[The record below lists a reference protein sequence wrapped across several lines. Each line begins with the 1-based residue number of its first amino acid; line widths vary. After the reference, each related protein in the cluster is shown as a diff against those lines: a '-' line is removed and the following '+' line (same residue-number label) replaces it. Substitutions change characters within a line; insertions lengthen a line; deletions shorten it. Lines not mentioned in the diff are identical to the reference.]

1 MLGAIIPNNE
11 CWVALACALV
21 VILAWRPLQ
30 RRLGVMLDARA
41 EQIKA
46 ELDQAQRLREEA
58 QRTLAEYQRKQ
69 RDALQEAEQIVAHAR
84 EEAERAA
91 ERAKRELVLSLERRR
106 RLAAEKI
113 TLEEQKA
120 VAEVRNLAVD
130 VAVAAVREILA
141 RDLDAT
147 RRQELIDQAIQALP
161 RALH

>member
-1 MLGAIIPNNE
+1 MLDTIIHNNE
-11 CWVALACALV
+11 FWVAIAFALV

-91 ERAKRELVLSLERRR
+91 ERAKRELALSLERRR

-130 VAVAAVREILA
+130 VAIAAVREILS
-141 RDLDAT
+141 RDLDAA

>member
-1 MLGAIIPNNE
+1 
-11 CWVALACALV
+11 
-21 VILAWRPLQ
+21 
-30 RRLGVMLDARA
+30 
-41 EQIKA
+41 
-46 ELDQAQRLREEA
+46 
-58 QRTLAEYQRKQ
+58 AEYQRKQ

-91 ERAKRELVLSLERRR
+91 ERAKRELALSLERRR
-106 RLAAEKI
+106 RLATEKI

-130 VAVAAVREILA
+130 VAIAAVREILS
-141 RDLDAT
+141 RDLDAA

>member
-1 MLGAIIPNNE
+1 MLETIIHNNE
-11 CWVALACALV
+11 FWVAIAFV
-21 VILAWRPLQ
+21 VIVVLAWRPLQ

-91 ERAKRELVLSLERRR
+91 ERAKRELALSLERRR

-130 VAVAAVREILA
+130 VAVAAVREILS
-141 RDLDAT
+141 RDLDAA

>member
-1 MLGAIIPNNE
+1 MLDTIIHNNE
-11 CWVALACALV
+11 FWVAIAFALV

-91 ERAKRELVLSLERRR
+91 ERAKRELALSLERRR

-130 VAVAAVREILA
+130 VAVAAVREILS
-141 RDLDAT
+141 RDLDAAH
-147 RRQELIDQAIQALP
+147 RQELIDQAIQALP

>member
-1 MLGAIIPNNE
+1 MLDAIIHNNE
-11 CWVALACALV
+11 FWVAVAFVLII
-21 VILAWRPLQ
+21 ILAWRPLQ
-30 RRLGVMLDARA
+30 RRLAVMLDARA
-41 EQIKA
+41 EQIKT

-141 RDLDAT
+141 RDLDAA

>member
-1 MLGAIIPNNE
+1 MLGAIIHNNE
-11 CWVALACALV
+11 FWVAIAFALV

>member
-1 MLGAIIPNNE
+1 MLDAIIHNNE
-11 CWVALACALV
+11 FWVAVAFVLII
-21 VILAWRPLQ
+21 ILAWRPLQ
-30 RRLGVMLDARA
+30 RRLAVMLDARA
-41 EQIKA
+41 EQIKT

-141 RDLDAT
+141 RDLDAG